1 MLLGLPYIRNV
12 VKHDNFIECN
22 LSKDQNVAE
31 LNAKSFQQGLLITH
45 LVSKKQSLEDE
56 FLEITKEQ

>member
-1 MLLGLPYIRNV
+1 
-12 VKHDNFIECN
+12 
-22 LSKDQNVAE
+22 QNVAE
-31 LNAKSFQQGLLITH
+31 LNANAFQQGLLLTH